1 MGLSPK
7 LALRQSTALIMTP
20 QLQQAIK
27 LLQLSNQELD
37 IFVESEI
44 AENPLLERESPD
56 GGIERES
63 DNTELAEHDAALNE
77 DRNSERES
85 ESGMLSGAVSEG
97 EASAIETPATE
108 TPATETPDSD
118 AMVEATDPAP
128 PDAADLTASETL
140 PKDDD
145 VPMDADFDN
154 VWTNDERSDLGD
166 TPPTQFADWGAGG
179 GFEGEPLDIEER
191 LSGETTLREHLSN
204 QVNMIFADPRERMLA
219 GLLVDYLDET
229 GYLRIELEEIAE
241 KLGTS
246 VAEVE
251 KVLVRAQDCDPPGI
265 FARDLGECLAL
276 QLRDRDRLD
285 PAMEALVKNLDRLAR
300 READA
305 LKRICG
311 VDDEDLADMVAEIQ
325 ALDPKPGL
333 AFTHDTVQTVIPD
346 IIVRPKKGGGWDLE
360 LNADTLPRV
369 LINQSYVAEVT
380 KATRTKAER
389 EYVSERLQTGNWLIK
404 ALHQRATTILKV
416 SAEIVRTQDLFLTKG
431 VQYLKPLTLREVAD
445 VIGMHESTVSRVTSN
460 KFMATPR
467 GVFELKYFF
476 TTAIPSTVGGEA
488 HSAESVRHR
497 IKALIGDEP
506 PKAVLS
512 DDKIVDMLSDEGIEI
527 ARRTVAKYREAMRI
541 PSSVQ
546 RRREKSMCL

>member
-1 MGLSPK
+1 MALSLK
-7 LALRQSTALIMTP
+7 LALRQTTALIMTP

-37 IFVESEI
+37 AFVEAEI

-63 DNTELAEHDAALNE
+63 ENTDPAEHGGTLDE
-77 DRNSERES
+77 DRDGERETD
-85 ESGMLSGAVSEG
+85 SGLPSGAADGGG
-97 EASAIETPATE
+97 EASAIEP
-108 TPATETPDSD
+108 PDGD
-118 AMVEATDPAP
+118 AMAEATDPP
-128 PDAADLTASETL
+128 SLDAADLTASET
-140 PKDDD
+140 PPEDGDG
-145 VPMDADFDN
+145 PMDADFDN
-154 VWTNDERSDLGD
+154 VWTNDERSDLVD

-179 GFEGEPLDIEER
+179 GFAGEPLDIEQR
-191 LSGETTLREHLSN
+191 LSRETTLREHLSN
-204 QVNMIFADPRERMLA
+204 QVNMIFADPRERMTA
-219 GLLVDYLDET
+219 GFLVDCLDEA
-229 GYLRIELEEIAE
+229 GYLRTELEEIAGR
-241 KLGTS
+241 LGIS

-251 KVLVRAQDCDPPGI
+251 EVLVRAQDCDPPGV

-300 READA
+300 REAAA

-311 VDDEDLADMVAEIQ
+311 VDDEDFADMVAEIQ
-325 ALDPKPGL
+325 ALNPKPGL
-333 AFTHDTVQTVIPD
+333 AFTHDAAQTVIPD
-346 IIVRPKKGGGWDLE
+346 IIVRARKGGGWDLE

-369 LINQSYVAEVT
+369 LINQSYFAEVT
-380 KATRTKAER
+380 KLTRTKAER
-389 EYVSERLQTGNWLIK
+389 EYVQERMQSANWLIK

-416 SAEIVRTQDLFLTKG
+416 STEIVRTQDMFLSKG
-431 VQYLKPLTLREVAD
+431 VQHLKPLTLREIAD

-476 TTAIPSTVGGEA
+476 TTAIASTVGGEA

-497 IKALIGDEP
+497 IKALINDEL

-512 DDKIVDMLSDEGIEI
+512 DDKIVDILSGEGVEI
-527 ARRTVAKYREAMRI
+527 ARRTVAKYRDAMRI

-546 RRREKSMCL
+546 RRREKAMCL